1 MNGLVLSKHL
11 WTEAVR
17 IACYTQN
24 RSIIIKRHDKTPY
37 EIFKERI
44 LDISYF
50 NAFGC
55 HVFIHNHKDHLG
67 KFEAK
72 ANDGYFLGYS
82 FVSKA
87 FRVFNTRRQHVK
99 EAYHVTFDKSME
111 AIRFTN
117 ILVDE
122 FGINESSR
130 YPPDEY
136 LHEDGPSRQYQGNSD
151 ISYYITPH
159 NRSLT
164 ELIKITHVPE
174 VITPN
179 EQNTPL
185 IEDTEGP
192 PDLINTEG
200 THEQTVQNEQN
211 NNQLS
216 EVPSGV
222 ITRKNLVHEHLS
234 TSSNLFS
241 PLRDPESLIGR
252 RNLGEPSSLFDFE
265 ETMSIPHDNQG
276 PPPAGPPPQNNNG
289 PPPVVRPN
297 GLAPDLRS
305 MKELCQPSIN
315 GRGGPIAPIPIQATD
330 FGLHHHMIQQ
340 V

>member
-1 MNGLVLSKHL
+1 MLNGSVLSKHF

-24 RSIIIKRHDKTPY
+24 RSIIIKRHDKNPY
-37 EIFKERI
+37 KIFRERI
-44 LDISYF
+44 PDISHF
-50 NAFGC
+50 HMFRC
-55 HVFIHNHKDHLG
+55 PVFIHNHRDRLG
-67 KFEAK
+67 KFNAK
-72 ANDGYFLGYS
+72 ADDGYFLGYT

-87 FRVFNTRRQHVK
+87 FRVFNTRRQQIK
-99 EAYHVTFDKSME
+99 ETYHVTLYESME

-117 ILVDE
+117 TSVDE
-122 FGINESSR
+122 IRINDSSR

-136 LHEDGPSRQYQGNSD
+136 LHEDDPSRQYQANSD

-164 ELIKITHVPE
+164 ELTKTTHVPE

-185 IEDTEGP
+185 TEDTEGP

-216 EVPSGV
+216 EVPLGV
-222 ITRKNLVHEHLS
+222 ITRKNS
-234 TSSNLFS
+234 
-241 PLRDPESLIGR
+241 G
-252 RNLGEPSSLFDFE
+252 
-265 ETMSIPHDNQG
+265 
-276 PPPAGPPPQNNNG
+276 
-289 PPPVVRPN
+289 
-297 GLAPDLRS
+297 
-305 MKELCQPSIN
+305 K
-315 GRGGPIAPIPIQATD
+315 
-330 FGLHHHMIQQ
+330 
-340 V
+340 